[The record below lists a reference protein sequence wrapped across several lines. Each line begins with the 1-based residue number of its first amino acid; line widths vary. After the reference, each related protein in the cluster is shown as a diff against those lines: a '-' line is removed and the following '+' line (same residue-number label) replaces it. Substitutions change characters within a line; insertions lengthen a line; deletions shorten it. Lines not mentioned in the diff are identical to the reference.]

1 MPEHGAAIQPEG
13 DLVAVLYSYQFSPLL
28 AHLWLIRADL
38 VELLL
43 PDRIDLVETALA
55 RTPWSRFDID
65 VTAPNPEH
73 AMGLDFWSFVMWA
86 NYFNHTQ
93 IVGIVIGAL
102 VSLELIALFT
112 LGRLLRIVVLATG
125 RGKLLSQFII
135 VLFACGAVAFDTMHF
150 ML

>member
-1 MPEHGAAIQPEG
+1 
-13 DLVAVLYSYQFSPLL
+13 
-28 AHLWLIRADL
+28 
-38 VELLL
+38 
-43 PDRIDLVETALA
+43 
-55 RTPWSRFDID
+55 
-65 VTAPNPEH
+65 
-73 AMGLDFWSFVMWA
+73 MWA

-102 VSLELIALFT
+102 VSLELIALFA

-125 RGKLLSQFII
+125 RGKLLSQFMI